1 MVLILS
7 SITFQLRGNQERGL
21 VISKINIDILKI
33 YALDYFLTNFQKD
46 NVQTTD
52 TKYLHMSHE
61 YTH

>member
-7 SITFQLRGNQERGL
+7 SITFPLRGNQERGL
-21 VISKINIDILKI
+21 VISKINIDIL
-33 YALDYFLTNFQKD
+33 NFQKD